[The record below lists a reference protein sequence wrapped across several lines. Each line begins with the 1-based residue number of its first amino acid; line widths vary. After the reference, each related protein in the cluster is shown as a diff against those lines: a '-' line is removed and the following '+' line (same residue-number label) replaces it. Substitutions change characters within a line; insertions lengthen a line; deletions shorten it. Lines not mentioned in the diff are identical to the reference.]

1 MTDMASIHS
10 SAYPDRMSAGSDGDV
25 TIILS
30 TFNGGRFLPEQLES
44 FRKQDG
50 VDWRLIWRDDG
61 STDATNTIMDDFCLQ
76 LPAAQAVRATG
87 SGVNLGVFNSFMTL
101 LGDALDAPAVAF
113 ADQDDVWLPEKLQR
127 ALARLRT
134 VEPGR
139 PAVYC
144 ARQMLVDEALQP
156 IGLSPLPHHA
166 PGFPGLLLQNIGTG
180 CTIVMNRAA
189 AQAIHAS
196 QKPQRSLHDWWSC
209 LFVAAIGGT
218 ILFDDTTPAILYRQ
232 HGANLVG
239 ASKSRLRRLVG
250 ALSRGAGAHNAQL
263 SGHLDALM
271 RNNERLTPEAARI
284 TQQIRTG
291 YGRGWSARLALF
303 RIAGFRRQTMMENV
317 LLGLWLLR
325 GHVPSG
331 SYLKRMLKNKS
342 TLFVYE
348 KLRCLLQQVII
359 FKDRQ
364 IFRLRRMPLPEVRC
378 VKAAAAC
385 AQYDRM
391 AILVIFSERLD
402 NNHHRAIQGLARA
415 GYAVALANNR
425 SFAAGQA
432 YPDGVTVA
440 IENRNVGRDVGAYL
454 RGLRYVQAQR
464 ILAPDARVMFLND
477 SVIFLPGHETV
488 FMAFAAQRDDWVGM
502 TESHRPTYHVTS
514 WCFELSAALIGG
526 EGFRQWSTS
535 FMPLN
540 NRVHLI
546 NEGEIGL
553 SRALLDAGHKPKI
566 LYDSTFWGRLQEAAS
581 GREGCPSRII
591 PRQLRGM
598 DQRQSARDS
607 VVQRANQ
614 THLFTFGGVFSDQFP
629 FVKKDLLY
637 RNVFDEDD
645 LDVLCDGIAQ
655 RHGAMIAD
663 ECRTFLFRRGNGG
676 GLRGVARLRWMLG
689 LD

>member
-10 SAYPDRMSAGSDGDV
+10 SAYPDAMSVGSDCDV
-25 TIILS
+25 AIILS

-44 FRKQDG
+44 FRRQDG
-50 VDWRLIWRDDG
+50 VNWRLIWRDDG

-76 LPAAQAVRATG
+76 LPPAQVVRATG

-101 LGDALDAPAVAF
+101 LGDALNAPAVAF

-127 ALARLRT
+127 ALVRLRT
-134 VEPGR
+134 VDPGR

-144 ARQMLVDEALQP
+144 GRQTLVDQALRP
-156 IGLSPLPHHA
+156 IGLSPLPRHA

-180 CTIVMNRAA
+180 CTIVMNKAA

-196 QKPQRSLHDWWSC
+196 QKPHRSVHDWWSC
-209 LFVAAIGGT
+209 LYVAAIGGT
-218 ILFDDTTPAILYRQ
+218 ILFDDTPTILYRQ
-232 HGANLVG
+232 HGGNLVG

-263 SGHLDALM
+263 TWHLDALM
-271 RNNERLTPEAARI
+271 RNKERLTPEAARI

-291 YGRGWSARLALF
+291 YARGWFARLALF
-303 RIAGFRRQTMMENV
+303 RIAGFCRQTMMENV

-325 GHVPSG
+325 GHVPFS
-331 SYLKRMLKNKS
+331 SRLKHALKNRS
-342 TLFVYE
+342 TLFIYE
-348 KLRCLLQQVII
+348 KLRYLLQQVII

-378 VKAAAAC
+378 VKAAAAG
-385 AQYDRM
+385 AHYDRM

-402 NNHHRAIQGLARA
+402 NNHHRVIKGLARA
-415 GYAVALANNR
+415 GYAVALLNNR
-425 SFAAGQA
+425 SFAPGQT
-432 YPDGVTVA
+432 YPDGVAVA

-464 ILAPDARVMFLND
+464 ILTPDARVMFLND
-477 SVIFLPGHETV
+477 SVIFLPGHEAV
-488 FMAFAAQRDDWVGM
+488 FMAFAARQNDWVGM
-502 TESHRPTYHVTS
+502 TESHHPTYHVTS
-514 WCFELSAALIGG
+514 WCFEFSAALTNG

-535 FMPLN
+535 FVPLN

-553 SRALLDAGHKPKI
+553 SRALLDAGHKPKV
-566 LYDSTFWGRLQEAAS
+566 LYDSTFWGLLLEAAC
-581 GREGCPSRII
+581 GGEDCPSWVI
-591 PRQLRGM
+591 PRHLRLI
-598 DQRQSARDS
+598 DQSEHARDG

-614 THLFTFGGVFSDQFP
+614 AHLFTFGGVLSNEFP

-637 RNVFDEDD
+637 RNVFDRND
-645 LDVLCDGIAQ
+645 LDVLCDGIAH
-655 RHGAMIAD
+655 RHGAIIAD
-663 ECRTFLFRRGNGG
+663 ECRTFLFRRGNGI
-676 GLRGVARLRWMLG
+676 GLRGVAKLRWVLG

>member
-1 MTDMASIHS
+1 MTDVASIHS
-10 SAYPDRMSAGSDGDV
+10 SAHPDQLSAGLDCDV
-25 TIILS
+25 AIILS

-50 VDWRLIWRDDG
+50 VNWRLVWRDDG
-61 STDATNTIMDDFCLQ
+61 STDATNAIMDGFCLQ
-76 LPAAQAVRATG
+76 LPSKQAVRASG

-101 LGDALDAPAVAF
+101 LGGALDAPAVAF
-113 ADQDDVWLPEKLQR
+113 ADQDDVWLPDKLRR

-134 VEPGR
+134 VDPGR
-139 PAVYC
+139 PALYC
-144 ARQMLVDEALQP
+144 GRQALVDETLRP
-156 IGLSPLPHHA
+156 IGLSPLPRHA

-180 CTIVMNRAA
+180 CTIVMNKAA
-189 AQAIHAS
+189 AHAIHAS
-196 QKPQRSLHDWWSC
+196 QKPHRSVHDWWSC

-218 ILFDDTTPAILYRQ
+218 ILFDDTPAILYRQ
-232 HGANLVG
+232 HGGNLVG

-263 SGHLDALM
+263 TGHLDALM
-271 RNNERLTPEAARI
+271 RNSGRLTPEAARI
-284 TQQIRTG
+284 TQRIRAG
-291 YGRGWSARLALF
+291 CARGWAGRLALF
-303 RIAGFRRQTMMENV
+303 RIAGFRRQTIMENG
-317 LLGLWLLR
+317 LLALWLLR
-325 GHVPSG
+325 GHMPFNSH
-331 SYLKRMLKNKS
+331 LKHVLKNRS
-342 TLFVYE
+342 ILFIYE
-348 KLRCLLQQVII
+348 KLRYLLQQLVI

-364 IFRLRRMPLPEVRC
+364 AFRLRRLPLPEVRC
-378 VKAAAAC
+378 VKPAAAC

-391 AILVIFSERLD
+391 AILAIFCERLD
-402 NNHHRAIQGLARA
+402 NNHQRVIQGLTRA
-415 GYAVALANNR
+415 GYAVALVNNR
-425 SFAAGQA
+425 SFAPGQT
-432 YPDGVTVA
+432 YPDGVAVA

-464 ILAPDARVMFLND
+464 ILTPDARVMFLND
-477 SVIFLPGHETV
+477 SVIFLPGHEAV

-514 WCFELSAALIGG
+514 WCFELSATLIGG

-553 SRALLDAGHKPKI
+553 SRALLNAGHRPKI
-566 LYDSTFWGRLQEAAS
+566 LYDSTFLGRLLEAAA

-598 DQRQSARDS
+598 DQGKSARDS
-607 VVQRANQ
+607 IIRRANQ

-637 RNVFDEDD
+637 RNVFDQDD

-663 ECRTFLFRRGNGG
+663 ECRTFLFRRGNGI
-676 GLRGVARLRWMLG
+676 GLRGVARLRWRLG